1 MAADVS
7 TLFTFDEF
15 LTHWAEDRP
24 DQVALREEDRV
35 FTYGEVEDRTAR
47 VASALL
53 GAGLKKGERI
63 AWIGKNS
70 DLYFTLFFGAAR
82 AGIVM
87 APVGWRLSPAEW
99 AFIVGDT
106 RAKIV
111 FTGPGFAGVAG
122 QLAGRLDHGP
132 KIVGADAIGRASCRE
147 RVCQYV

>member
-1 MAADVS
+1 MIRRPPRSTRTD
-7 TLFTFDEF
+7 TLFPYTTLF
-15 LTHWAEDRP
+15 RSP

-53 GAGLKKGERI
+53 GAGLKKGDRI

-99 AFIVGDT
+99 AFIVCDT
-106 RAKIV
+106 RAKPA
-111 FTGPGFAGVAG
+111 FPGPGFDGVG
-122 QLAGRLDHGP
+122 
-132 KIVGADAIGRASCRE
+132 IG
-147 RVCQYV
+147 

>member
-53 GAGLKKGERI
+53 GAGLKKGDRI
-63 AWIGKNS
+63 AWIGKNRS
-70 DLYFTLFFGAAR
+70 EEHTSELQSLLRISYA
-82 AGIVM
+82 
-87 APVGWRLSPAEW
+87 
-99 AFIVGDT
+99 
-106 RAKIV
+106 V
-111 FTGPGFAGVAG
+111 FCLKTKH
-122 QLAGRLDHGP
+122 RNNNNTTT
-132 KIVGADAIGRASCRE
+132 AIT
-147 RVCQYV
+147 YDPN

>member
-1 MAADVS
+1 MILRPPRSTRTDTLFPYTTLFRSVS

-35 FTYGEVEDRTAR
+35 STYGEVEDRTAR

-53 GAGLKKGERI
+53 GAGLKKGDRI

-87 APVGWRLSPAEW
+87 APVDRKS
-99 AFIVGDT
+99 V
-106 RAKIV
+106 V
-111 FTGPGFAGVAG
+111 
-122 QLAGRLDHGP
+122 
-132 KIVGADAIGRASCRE
+132 
-147 RVCQYV
+147 